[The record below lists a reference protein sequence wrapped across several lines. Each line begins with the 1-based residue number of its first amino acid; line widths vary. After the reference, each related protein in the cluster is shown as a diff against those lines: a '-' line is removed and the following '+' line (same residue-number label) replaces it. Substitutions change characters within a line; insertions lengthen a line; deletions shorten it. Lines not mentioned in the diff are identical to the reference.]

1 MFQTQVFPYAAG
13 NDWQLLSLPFA
24 RSDLEMLVLLPQSH
38 AVLAK
43 VESGITLDW
52 WKASASALA
61 NDKFIHVMLPRFKFS
76 TLFDCSGLWQAHG
89 VKSLFSINADLSG
102 LTTEPVA
109 LRQILHQTTI
119 EVNESGADA
128 QAETFAEIEPFAGD
142 SDPTPN
148 IKVRAIS
155 FQANRP
161 FVWIIRHA
169 PTGLILFLGRFA
181 GEA

>member
-1 MFQTQVFPYAAG
+1 M
-13 NDWQLLSLPFA
+13 
-24 RSDLEMLVLLPQSH
+24 
-38 AVLAK
+38 
-43 VESGITLDW
+43 I
-52 WKASASALA
+52 
-61 NDKFIHVMLPRFKFS
+61 
-76 TLFDCSGLWQAHG
+76 
-89 VKSLFSINADLSG
+89 FSINADLSG

-128 QAETFAEIEPFAGD
+128 HAETLAEIEPFAGEA
-142 SDPTPN
+142 DPTPN

-161 FVWIIRHA
+161 FVWIIRHE

-181 GEA
+181 GGA